1 MALVVAVVVVG
12 RRRQTAALKQRP
24 LCPRFPLYPS
34 SRDSGLSFIVA
45 TYLLD
50 IPLDL

>member
-12 RRRQTAALKQRP
+12 RRQTAALKQS
-24 LCPRFPLYPS
+24 LFPRFPLYPS
-34 SRDSGLSFIVA
+34 SRDSGLLFIVA